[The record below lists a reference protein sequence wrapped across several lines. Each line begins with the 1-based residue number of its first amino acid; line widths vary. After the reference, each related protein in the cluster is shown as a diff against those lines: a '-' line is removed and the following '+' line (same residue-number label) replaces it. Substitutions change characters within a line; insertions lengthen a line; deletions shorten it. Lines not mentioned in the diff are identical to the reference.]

1 MNIVY
6 HKNPTTPSQRHQCF
20 LNRSNLENIK
30 ILKHKCFYLRNKAGR
45 NNQGKITSFHRGGG
59 HKKLYRNITFI
70 RKNLSGI
77 VETIEYDPYRSA
89 NIARIFSENEK
100 KHFYILAPEGLKKGH
115 YIKTFSKKIDNL
127 HFKNGNSFLLDDFP
141 LGVFVHN
148 ISFLYKGGAA
158 RSAGCSAQLISKNKA
173 HCRLRLNSGKI
184 YFFPLTVTAT
194 LGTVSNSRHKNII
207 LGKAGRSR

>member
-1 MNIVY
+1 M
-6 HKNPTTPSQRHQCF
+6 
-20 LNRSNLENIK
+20 
-30 ILKHKCFYLRNKAGR
+30 
-45 NNQGKITSFHRGGG
+45 
-59 HKKLYRNITFI
+59 
-70 RKNLSGI
+70 
-77 VETIEYDPYRSA
+77 
-89 NIARIFSENEK
+89 
-100 KHFYILAPEGLKKGH
+100 KKGH

-207 LGKAGRSR
+207 LGKAGRSRWLNKRPVVRGVAMNPIDHPHGGGEGKTSGGRPSVTPWGKVAHGQKTRAKKNW